1 MKNHLLLI
9 HLLFFS
15 ALVSCSS
22 SFNNDSKQ
30 PDFASKCEHEVDISL
45 SPKKMNQKPA
55 SSANAN
61 QSRFILRVKT
71 NHALEVKQLL
81 NKSGVRQIEELGD
94 ENTLLVV
101 ASIDQLKSSIDS
113 CGLLNVHSDVP
124 NFTQ

>member
-1 MKNHLLLI
+1 
-9 HLLFFS
+9 
-15 ALVSCSS
+15 
-22 SFNNDSKQ
+22 
-30 PDFASKCEHEVDISL
+30 
-45 SPKKMNQKPA
+45 MNQKPA